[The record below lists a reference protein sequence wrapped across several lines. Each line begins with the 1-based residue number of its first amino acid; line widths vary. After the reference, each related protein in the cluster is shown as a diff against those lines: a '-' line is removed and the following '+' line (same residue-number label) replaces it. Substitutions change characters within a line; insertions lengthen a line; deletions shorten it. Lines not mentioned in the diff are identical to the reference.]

1 MFELRSE
8 LQKFFFSPPNFKSF
22 FSLWTSNLFFFTNRK
37 SQININLFKGRWKI
51 PMTWICNTFLEKNFL
66 SKTICFIQKQQNS
79 FQIQPFQKTFV
90 NTHWNCV
97 PYSWNWPKSMLRN
110 YFASSFFLIHQ
121 QKKLKIRMWLNVL
134 RRKVFAPNFEVR
146 DTIFEFVFQEKR
158 LKVLYLN
165 SKFWCKM
172 GHFFSIKFRRHIV
185 ELFIL
190 KKKHPMKRKQPWRLS
205 RHNGSI

>member
-1 MFELRSE
+1 MLWGKQWLKEFSVKNKNFLFLRTSVRTS
-8 LQKFFFSPPNFKSF
+8 KVF

-97 PYSWNWPKSMLRN
+97 PYSWNYRKACFTTILLHH
-110 YFASSFFLIHQ
+110 SSLFIN
-121 QKKLKIRMWLNVL
+121 KK
-134 RRKVFAPNFEVR
+134 
-146 DTIFEFVFQEKR
+146 
-158 LKVLYLN
+158 N
-165 SKFWCKM
+165 SKLGCGWMCWE
-172 GHFFSIKFRRHIV
+172 GKFLHQ
-185 ELFIL
+185 IL
-190 KKKHPMKRKQPWRLS
+190 KSETQFLNLFFKKKDWKS
-205 RHNGSI
+205 SI